1 MLAQRMNPRS
11 PRRPARGGGGGGGRG
26 GAARGAGRRGGEGDG
41 AAGAA
46 RAMGR
51 RGGEGGGAAG
61 GMGRRGGEGGGAG
74 GGRGGGAG
82 GGRWGG
88 GRRRRP
94 SPTPAVTW
102 LGQSGVLLSGYH
114 RTKAIQCR
122 LPRSDRVRDTGR
134 RERGMSGAGLGLHRP
149 RWKRSGSGSFLPGAA
164 CQWIDFCGTEGSW
177 PSRLAVPL
185 WRRAC

>member
-1 MLAQRMNPRS
+1 M
-11 PRRPARGGGGGGGRG
+11 
-26 GAARGAGRRGGEGDG
+26 GRRGRWGGEGDG
-41 AAGAA
+41 AMGRGGRWGGGAA

-51 RGGEGGGAAG
+51 RGGGGGGAARG
-61 GMGRRGGEGGGAG
+61 RGRGGGGGASGMGRRG
-74 GGRGGGAG
+74 
-82 GGRWGG
+82 RWGG
-88 GRRRRP
+88 AREGASAGEADGGGPAPHRR
-94 SPTPAVTW
+94 W

-114 RTKAIQCR
+114 RTKAIQSR
-122 LPRSDRVRDTGR
+122 LPRSDRVHDIGR